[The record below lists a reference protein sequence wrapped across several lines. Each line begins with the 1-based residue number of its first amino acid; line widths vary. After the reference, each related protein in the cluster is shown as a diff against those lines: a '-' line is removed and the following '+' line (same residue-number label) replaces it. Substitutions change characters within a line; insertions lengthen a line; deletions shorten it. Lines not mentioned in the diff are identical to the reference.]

1 MLTRPMRFLSIFF
14 LAPIPVDGHLGLAQD
29 RPPHKPGNHLD
40 QSFRRRHSGN
50 TIDNVIDDAFI
61 MAASFNCQPE
71 RPTRQLRRRA
81 AAIGAVIIFD

>member
-40 QSFRRRHSGN
+40 QASRRRHSGN
-50 TIDNVIDDAFI
+50 AIDNVMDDAFI
-61 MAASFNCQPE
+61 MAAILSLPAPNGLYFVAEPQPSA
-71 RPTRQLRRRA
+71 R
-81 AAIGAVIIFD
+81 